1 MLWGKRLNKLWHLWK
16 ISCGVNHV
24 SIKPCTTSLRAAVQ
38 QCTWPVQ
45 YKVPLSVWWTSHLPN
60 PKYKLLH
67 PNMSMF
73 SRSSWM
79 ILSISLWLDHNSL
92 KWLVCRI
99 SWPWSGLA
107 VWWSAAAEKRTIS
120 DELWSE
126 RHLHTH
132 PCSSTT
138 RGFWDLQMLCIQQS
152 GTGAVLCQ
160 THRATPEHQI
170 YNVKL
175 EENQIS

>member
-1 MLWGKRLNKLWHLWK
+1 M
-16 ISCGVNHV
+16 
-24 SIKPCTTSLRAAVQ
+24 TS
-38 QCTWPVQ
+38 
-45 YKVPLSVWWTSHLPN
+45 
-60 PKYKLLH
+60 
-67 PNMSMF
+67 
-73 SRSSWM
+73 
-79 ILSISLWLDHNSL
+79 
-92 KWLVCRI
+92 VCRI

-175 EENQIS
+175 EEKPDFLSEDERTLGTCAKMMLKQKYFHTIHMFDVTRSCCNSLFLNCFCCWFLNHSYSTVTLVSSSVSIIFPGVKF